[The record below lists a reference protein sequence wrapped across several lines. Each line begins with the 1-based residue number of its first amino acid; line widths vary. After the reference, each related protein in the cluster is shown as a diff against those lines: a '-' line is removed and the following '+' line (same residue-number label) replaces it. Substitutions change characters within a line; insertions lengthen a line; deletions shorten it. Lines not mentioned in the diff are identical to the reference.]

1 MQEGKFLK
9 TSLSHAGSDQVIQNI
24 KTAHVNIRDFV
35 RVQQAGGDVSTIKY
49 STFAALRHDMQI
61 NPSRRFPI
69 RKAKSDDLLAAMLIN
84 V

>member
-1 MQEGKFLK
+1 MLETKV
-9 TSLSHAGSDQVIQNI
+9 SHERSDQAIQNI

-35 RVQQAGGDVSTIKY
+35 RVKQAGGDVSTIKY
-49 STFAALRHDMQI
+49 PTFAALRRDMHI

-69 RKAKSDDLLAAMLIN
+69 YKAKSDEFLAVMLIT